1 MTLLTDQSPQALID
15 QLDSLLEEERA
26 ALTKGELN
34 KLEAILERKEALF
47 DKLNSYSD
55 LEAEALETVQG
66 KVSRNQALLGSA
78 MQGIKAVANR
88 MAELRKVRK
97 GLEVYDRAGRRTSF
111 TTKGSVKLEKRA

>member
-111 TTKGSVKLEKRA
+111 TTTGSVKLEKRA